1 MKIAILILVGVFSF
15 SMPLFAQSSNKECT
29 ADNNYCGRSSDKEL
43 AKERDNA
50 VRDKAFSEH
59 DRCYDCYF
67 DGKNITC
74 TERPCGDV
82 QKNEAKNAEYAASDH
97 SRDSAPSSAG
107 SNKSNEGAQTVEQP
121 TRDVPA
127 NLLSLARLP
136 CEEEEYYDECNAAE
150 DDADSA
156 AVCVLS
162 KTIGRFFPRTSAE
175 FKVEFKAYGRLSL
188 SEFKAKYGKE
198 HIAPDVDFK
207 LTKLAFFKTKLLL
220 RRLPDLIYIN
230 SAYRSKDHPRERKK
244 TRPGTGPHCTMRA
257 IDLRPGGFTNR
268 ARADW
273 RAPMLNFPNY
283 NREKTQIIVNAILK
297 IDPKATILFNDP
309 AIKGVKPYPGH
320 DDHIHVTW
328 SKDGVPGYDVKDE

>member
-1 MKIAILILVGVFSF
+1 MKIAILILVGVFGF

-74 TERPCGDV
+74 TERPCSDV

-107 SNKSNEGAQTVEQP
+107 SNKSNEGAQTAEQP

-150 DDADSA
+150 DG

-162 KTIGRFFPRTSAE
+162 KTIGRLFPRTPAE

-230 SAYRSKDHPRERKK
+230 SAYRSKDHPIELAKK
-244 TRPGTGPHCTMRA
+244 RRNPKYVLGSGPHCTMWAVDFR
-257 IDLRPGGFTNR
+257 LGGYNNR
-268 ARADW
+268 EKADW

-297 IDPKATILFNDP
+297 IDPDAKIFFNDP
-309 AIKGVKPYPGH
+309 TIKWVKYSQ
-320 DDHIHVTW
+320 IMITIFM
-328 SKDGVPGYDVKDE
+328 